1 MRLHTRL
8 YSQGLRDALRRA
20 QDKGLI
26 ARDVEMTVFAPGR
39 SRTHD
44 YGYEIQ
50 LGTYYRHSLPRGYRD
65 QRGNAMN
72 VRRHRNSNHGEAEWA
87 ATWHE
92 WGWFIAEIFAA
103 DPTARWGADPSR
115 SARPEYAWGYSSP
128 DDFHAKTGGQF
139 RLESFTGAEVSTAL
153 RHITEHVIPSS

>member
-1 MRLHTRL
+1 MRLHTCL
-8 YSQGLRDALRRA
+8 YSQSVRDALKRA

-26 ARDVEMTVFAPGR
+26 ARDVEMTVFVPGR

-50 LGTYYRHSLPRGYRD
+50 LGTYNQHSLPAGYRD
-65 QRGNAMN
+65 QRGNTMR
-72 VRRHRNSNHGEAEWA
+72 VRRYRNSNNGCAQWA

-103 DPTARWGADPSR
+103 DPAARWGTDPNR
-115 SARPEYAWGYSSP
+115 SARPEWAGGYASP
-128 DDFHAKTGGQF
+128 ADFHAKTDGVF
-139 RLESFTGAEVSTAL
+139 DLRPVTGADASAAL
-153 RHITEHVIPSS
+153 AYMREHVR